1 MQISIT
7 SIEDTNA
14 SGCSCRY
21 ITVEWNHHR
30 NCTIW
35 REHARARQEFCHPN
49 RGRWLCC
56 SLFWEL
62 TKEDAIAYQ
71 DWCSK
76 TEEALEKGYDPV
88 RVKEAM
94 FTSLEGMAKD
104 NAKMIDKHLHVTR
117 ILDRLDSMY
126 GVSMT
131 SQLLNTALCCLHQKP
146 FEVLW
151 DYYSQITHI
160 VVILLECHWNH
171 Y

>member
-1 MQISIT
+1 M
-7 SIEDTNA
+7 
-14 SGCSCRY
+14 
-21 ITVEWNHHR
+21 EWNHYR
-30 NCTIW
+30 NCIIW

-49 RGRWLCC
+49 RGRWLCFP
-56 SLFWEL
+56 LFWEL
-62 TKEDAIAYQ
+62 TKEDAITYQ

-104 NAKMIDKHLHVTR
+104 NAKIIDKHSDLHVTR
-117 ILDRLDSMY
+117 ILDMLDSIY

-151 DYYSQITHI
+151 DYYNQITHI
-160 VVILLECHWNH
+160 VIIL
-171 Y
+171 